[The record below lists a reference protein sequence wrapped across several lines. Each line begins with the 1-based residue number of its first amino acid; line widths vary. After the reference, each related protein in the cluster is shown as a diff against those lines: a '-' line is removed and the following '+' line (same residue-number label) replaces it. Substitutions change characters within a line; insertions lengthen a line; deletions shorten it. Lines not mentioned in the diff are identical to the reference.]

1 MKEQMKTKLS
11 RRKEITKIRIEI
23 SEIEITKIIKKI
35 NKIKSWS
42 I

>member
-1 MKEQMKTKLS
+1 MKTKLS

>member
-1 MKEQMKTKLS
+1 MKTKLS

-23 SEIEITKIIKKI
+23 SEIKITKMIKKI
-35 NKIKSWS
+35 NKTKSWS